1 MKSLQRLFVILFAMI
16 ALVSGCA
23 NTDSRSTTSPSSA
36 RNYGVIEAIERTG
49 TGSDGIAGSGIGLGT
64 VIGGVVGGVV
74 GHQVGSGRG
83 NTAATVVGAVGGA
96 VVGHEIEK
104 NRQSGDAYQVR
115 VRLEN
120 GDRQTVTQNSIS
132 DLRIGDRVRIERDQV
147 SRY

>member
-1 MKSLQRLFVILFAMI
+1 MKLLQRFFVILFATV

-23 NTDSRSTTSPSSA
+23 NTDSRSTTSPSYA
-36 RNYGVIEAIERTG
+36 RNYAVIEAIERTN

-104 NRQSGDAYQVR
+104 NRQSQAAYQVR

-120 GDRQTVTQNSIS
+120 GDRQTVTQDSIS
-132 DLRIGDRVRIERDQV
+132 DLRVGDRVRIEHDQV